1 MSSIRRALPLL
12 LLFPLAAHAD
22 DLSDRVRMLFS
33 TQFAFTRDGLPVVP
47 VRLME
52 HQSEITITGEG
63 LRILPVG
70 EGGPE
75 VRGSGDWRVTV
86 EGGRPARTRHWVV
99 VERIGIAQKGELPAA
114 VQRWRSRGFDPHT
127 FEIGT
132 VFGVSGEVLDRRA
145 LLVCVSPHDK
155 PAEAEHEAEELR
167 KKFRIEASTYPE
179 LAERPQGTVIA
190 HGPGGVE
197 VRADGVL
204 WFAPASPTGKLLAR
218 KVEFGVGYPKHGF
231 EDRSYWGK
239 LYVAVDKTGQLALV
253 NAVPEDKLLAGLV
266 PSEMYPGASE
276 EALKAQ
282 AVAARAELLT
292 KIGTRHLGDPYLLCS
307 SQHCQVYSGAGSE
320 NARTTAAIAATRG
333 QVLFSEGIGDLVD
346 TVYSASC
353 GGFTESN
360 ENVWDD
366 MTADPALRGRPDV
379 AGANAGAFARF
390 GGAITDA
397 NIRDFLTAA
406 PPAFCKTA
414 SKNARY
420 RWTVRRSAEEMDK
433 LTASLGIGSV
443 RAIDVLERGI
453 SGRAKTIK
461 VTGERGDKT
470 VRGEL
475 KIRQLFGGLSSAM
488 FVVDIE
494 KSGAK
499 PTFVFSGGGFGH
511 GVGMCQ
517 TGAIGMAE
525 AGFKYVDILRHYYRG
540 SRIRKLY

>member
-1 MSSIRRALPLL
+1 MSSCKRALL
-12 LLFPLAAHAD
+12 LLLVPLCAHAD

-33 TQFAFTRDGLPVVP
+33 TQFAFTRDGLPVVT

-52 HQSEITITGEG
+52 HQSEITISGEG
-63 LRILPVG
+63 LRIQPLG

-86 EGGRPARTRHWVV
+86 EGGRPARTRHWVI
-99 VERIGIAQKGELPAA
+99 VERIPIAQKAEVPAA
-114 VQRWRSRGFDPHT
+114 LARWKNRGFDPHS

-145 LLVCVSPHDK
+145 VLVCVSPHDK
-155 PAEAEHEAEELR
+155 QADAEHEAEQLR
-167 KKFRIEASTYPE
+167 QKHHVDTSTYPE

-204 WFAPASPTGKLLAR
+204 WFGSASGKLLAR
-218 KVEFGVGYPKHGF
+218 KVEFGVGYPNHGF
-231 EDRSYWGK
+231 ADRSYWGK

-266 PSEMYPGASE
+266 PSEMPANSSE

-366 MTADPALRGRPDV
+366 MAADPALRGRPDV
-379 AGANAGAFARF
+379 AGPNAGTFARF

-397 NIRDFLTAA
+397 NIRDFLSAA

-420 RWTVRRSAEEMDK
+420 RWTVRRSADEMDK

-494 KSGAK
+494 KSGAR
-499 PTFVFSGGGFGH
+499 PSFVFSGGGFGH